1 MSYKIIID
9 SCGEFLNEWKD
20 DERFESVPLT
30 LNVGGETVIDD
41 DTFDQ
46 AEFLKKVAACPE
58 CPKSAC
64 PSPERYMKAYECEA
78 DHIYAVTL
86 SSELSG
92 SLTVQFLEKIC
103 FWKRIPEEMFKYL
116 IPGQPLWEKR

>member
-9 SCGEFLNEWKD
+9 SCGEFLDEWKD

-46 AEFLKKVAACPE
+46 AEF
-58 CPKSAC
+58 
-64 PSPERYMKAYECEA
+64 
-78 DHIYAVTL
+78 
-86 SSELSG
+86 
-92 SLTVQFLEKIC
+92 
-103 FWKRIPEEMFKYL
+103 
-116 IPGQPLWEKR
+116 

>member
-9 SCGEFLNEWKD
+9 SCGEFLDEWKD

-58 CPKSAC
+58 
-64 PSPERYMKAYECEA
+64 
-78 DHIYAVTL
+78 
-86 SSELSG
+86 
-92 SLTVQFLEKIC
+92 
-103 FWKRIPEEMFKYL
+103 
-116 IPGQPLWEKR
+116 

>member
-9 SCGEFLNEWKD
+9 SCGEFLDEWKD

-46 AEFLKKVAACPE
+46 AEFCLLYT
-58 CPKSAC
+58 S
-64 PSPERYMKAYECEA
+64 PSPR
-78 DHIYAVTL
+78 DR
-86 SSELSG
+86 G
-92 SLTVQFLEKIC
+92 
-103 FWKRIPEEMFKYL
+103 
-116 IPGQPLWEKR
+116 

>member
-9 SCGEFLNEWKD
+9 SCGEFLDEWKD

-30 LNVGGETVIDD
+30 LNVGGATVIDD

-58 CPKSAC
+58 CPKYCLLYTSRFQKDLHC
-64 PSPERYMKAYECEA
+64 
-78 DHIYAVTL
+78 L
-86 SSELSG
+86 
-92 SLTVQFLEKIC
+92 
-103 FWKRIPEEMFKYL
+103 L
-116 IPGQPLWEKR
+116 IWS

>member
-46 AEFLKKVAACPE
+46 AEFLKKSGC
-58 CPKSAC
+58 
-64 PSPERYMKAYECEA
+64 
-78 DHIYAVTL
+78 
-86 SSELSG
+86 LSG
-92 SLTVQFLEKIC
+92 VPEIC
-103 FWKRIPEEMFKYL
+103 VSVSGTLYEGL
-116 IPGQPLWEKR
+116 